1 MRIKV
6 PTGDSFRNVKGVIG
20 GKLSHAWR
28 KETYNPQITLKKA
41 QFINEFELFLS
52 FFATHLTA

>member
-28 KETYNPQITLKKA
+28 KETYNPQITLKKLDSLT
-41 QFINEFELFLS
+41 NLS
-52 FFATHLTA
+52 FFFLFLPLT

>member
-1 MRIKV
+1 MRIIV

-20 GKLSHAWR
+20 GKLSHAWH
-28 KETYNPQITLKKA
+28 KETYNPQITLKTA
-41 QFINEFELFLS
+41 LFTNEFELFLS

>member
-20 GKLSHAWR
+20 GKFSHAWR

-41 QFINEFELFLS
+41 RFINEFELFLS
-52 FFATHLTA
+52 CFATHLTA

>member
-41 QFINEFELFLS
+41 HFFNGIELFLS
-52 FFATHLTA
+52 FFAIHLTA

>member
-6 PTGDSFRNVKGVIG
+6 PTGDSFRDVKGVIG

-28 KETYNPQITLKKA
+28 KETYNPKLR
-41 QFINEFELFLS
+41 
-52 FFATHLTA
+52 